1 MIKKSAEIALKDCM
15 GLKKNESLL
24 VITDTILREIGRVFF
39 QVGIEIGAD
48 AIYVEILPRL
58 TDGEEPP
65 SSVAKALQD
74 VDVAIIPTLKS
85 LSHTKA
91 RLDATKKGV
100 RIASLPGITEEILER
115 TMNVD
120 YFEVK
125 EISENISRILSKGKN
140 VHVYSSSGTDISFS
154 IQGRNAHSDTGILT
168 QAGSFGN
175 LPAGESYIAPLEG
188 SANGIVVIDGS
199 LAGYGL
205 LKSNLKVEIK
215 NGYVEKVEGDGSG
228 YLEKIF
234 HKFGKEARNL
244 AEFGIGTNPKAKL
257 TGNILE
263 DEKVMGTVHFAFGNN
278 TTFGGNVFVNSH
290 IDGLVKEP
298 TIEIDD
304 KIIMNR
310 GIFSIE

>member
-1 MIKKSAEIALKDCM
+1 MLRKSVEIALRDCM
-15 GLKKNESLL
+15 GLKKNESFL
-24 VITDTILREIGRVFF
+24 VVTDTILREIGKVFF
-39 QVGIEIGAD
+39 QVGIEMGAES
-48 AIYVEILPRL
+48 IYIEILPRL

-65 SSVAKALQD
+65 SSVASAILD
-74 VDVAIIPTLKS
+74 VDVAIMPTVKS

-91 RLDATKKGV
+91 RLEATKKGV
-100 RIASLPGITEEILER
+100 RIATLPGITEEILGR

-125 EISENISRILSKGKN
+125 EITDKISLILTKGKN
-140 VHVYSSSGTDISFS
+140 AHIYSDSGTDITFS
-154 IQGRNAHSDTGILT
+154 IKGRQAHSDTGILT
-168 QAGSFGN
+168 SPGAFGN

-188 SANGIVVIDGS
+188 TANGIIIIDGS

-205 LKSNLKVEIK
+205 LKSNLKIEVK
-215 NGYVEKVEGDGSG
+215 NGYVEKVEGDGAG

-234 HKFGKEARNL
+234 HRFGKEARNL
-244 AEFGIGTNPKAKL
+244 AEFGVGTNPKAKL

>member
-1 MIKKSAEIALKDCM
+1 MIKKSAEIALRDCM
-15 GLKKNESLL
+15 GLKKGESLL
-24 VITDTILREIGRVFF
+24 VITDTILKEIGRVFF
-39 QVGIEIGAD
+39 QVGIEVGAD
-48 AIYVEILPRL
+48 AVYVEILPRL

-65 SSVAKALQD
+65 PSVAKALQD

-85 LSHTKA
+85 LSHTNA
-91 RLDATKKGV
+91 RLEATKKGV
-100 RIASLPGITEEILER
+100 RIASLPGITEDIIER

-120 YFEVK
+120 YFEIK
-125 EISENISRILSKGKN
+125 EISDNISRILSKGRN
-140 VHVYSSSGTDISFS
+140 VHVYSSSGTDITFS
-154 IQGRNAHSDTGILT
+154 IERRNAHSDTGILT
-168 QAGSFGN
+168 QAGAFGN
-175 LPAGESYIAPLEG
+175 LPSGESYIAPVEN
-188 SANGIVVIDGS
+188 SANGVIVIDGS

-205 LKSNLKVEIK
+205 LKSNLKIEIK
-215 NGYVEKVEGDGSG
+215 DGYVQKTEGDGAG

-278 TTFGGNVFVNSH
+278 TTFGGNIFVNSH

>member
-1 MIKKSAEIALKDCM
+1 MIKKSAEIALKDCL

-24 VITDTILREIGRVFF
+24 VITDTILKDIGKVFF
-39 QVGIEIGAD
+39 QVGIEIGAE

-58 TDGEEPP
+58 QDGEEPP
-65 SSVAKALQD
+65 KSIANALLD
-74 VDVAIIPTLKS
+74 VDVAIIPTIKS

-91 RLDATKKGV
+91 RLEASKKGV
-100 RIASLPGITEEILER
+100 RIATLPGITEDILTR

-120 YFEVK
+120 YYEVK
-125 EISENISRILSKGKN
+125 EISEKISIILTRGKN
-140 VHVYSSSGTDISFS
+140 VHVYTDTGTDITFS
-154 IQGRNAHSDTGILT
+154 ITGRSAHSDTGILT
-168 QAGSFGN
+168 SPGAFGN
-175 LPAGESYIAPLEG
+175 LPAGESYIAPIEG
-188 SANGIVVIDGS
+188 TANGIIVIDGS

-205 LKSNLKVEIK
+205 LNRVLKVEVK
-215 NGYVEKVEGDGSG
+215 DGYVESVEGDGSG

-234 HKFGKEARNL
+234 QRCGKEARNI

-278 TTFGGNVFVNSH
+278 TTFGGNVYVNSH

-298 TIEIDD
+298 TIEVDD
-304 KIIMNR
+304 KIIMNK
-310 GIFSIE
+310 GIFNIE